1 MKESFKLN
9 IIKSFFLVIV
19 YSLILASAVFYYTVD
34 KVVPNVLYKNVID
47 FELSFDADDALVF
60 LRLPVVNETAKVS
73 RYYVEKSE
81 KQSLCGKLNDKLLIF
96 ITILDIEYFCR

>member
-47 FELSFDADDALVF
+47 FEL
-60 LRLPVVNETAKVS
+60 
-73 RYYVEKSE
+73 
-81 KQSLCGKLNDKLLIF
+81 
-96 ITILDIEYFCR
+96 